1 MEVFI
6 RDEDKKYAVVDKSQF
21 EPYSFLL
28 ESYDKIKVKSLDQHD
43 AEVRADERKK
53 WQDKFEE
60 LERFL
65 LHNSELK
72 DDEEDSPTII
82 DIEIL
87 QQKLNEL
94 KGE

>member
-53 WQDKFEE
+53 WQEIRGVGKISF
-60 LERFL
+60 
-65 LHNSELK
+65 HNSELK